1 MESISLQCPVTI
13 KVKVTEKFRAK
24 MLDKM
29 EKQLAEVDLKLSKID
44 IQKKKFLEEHAEDN
58 IQQVGAI
65 VQKMEVDKAKG
76 LKLKAK
82 IEQDI
87 ADMKHLGLGA
97 EIIQGTMQHVFN
109 VKVGDKMPDVMNT
122 EIIVED
128 EKIIEIRN
136 YKKIIIGKIGAA
148 HGVRGDMKVYP
159 LTDFPDRFNTI
170 KKAYV
175 DDKEIN
181 IISTRYQ
188 GNFVVMKV
196 EGVNSR
202 EEVARFTNKLLKIN
216 RSDVPPL
223 EDGEYYAFDI
233 IGLQVIN
240 QDDVVLGEI
249 TEILKTGSNDVYIT
263 KAKDG
268 RQILIPALKKVVTEI
283 NVEDGFMKVI
293 WDENQE
299 V

>member
-13 KVKVTEKFRAK
+13 KEKVTEKFRAK

-109 VKVGDKMPDVMNT
+109 VKVGDKMPAVMNT

-136 YKKIIIGKIGAA
+136 
-148 HGVRGDMKVYP
+148 
-159 LTDFPDRFNTI
+159 
-170 KKAYV
+170 
-175 DDKEIN
+175 
-181 IISTRYQ
+181 
-188 GNFVVMKV
+188 
-196 EGVNSR
+196 
-202 EEVARFTNKLLKIN
+202 
-216 RSDVPPL
+216 
-223 EDGEYYAFDI
+223 
-233 IGLQVIN
+233 
-240 QDDVVLGEI
+240 
-249 TEILKTGSNDVYIT
+249 
-263 KAKDG
+263 
-268 RQILIPALKKVVTEI
+268 
-283 NVEDGFMKVI
+283 
-293 WDENQE
+293 
-299 V
+299 

>member
-82 IEQDI
+82 I
-87 ADMKHLGLGA
+87 
-97 EIIQGTMQHVFN
+97 IQGTMQHVFN
-109 VKVGDKMPDVMNT
+109 VKVGDKMPAVMNT

-136 YKKIIIGKIGAA
+136 
-148 HGVRGDMKVYP
+148 
-159 LTDFPDRFNTI
+159 
-170 KKAYV
+170 
-175 DDKEIN
+175 
-181 IISTRYQ
+181 
-188 GNFVVMKV
+188 
-196 EGVNSR
+196 
-202 EEVARFTNKLLKIN
+202 
-216 RSDVPPL
+216 
-223 EDGEYYAFDI
+223 
-233 IGLQVIN
+233 
-240 QDDVVLGEI
+240 
-249 TEILKTGSNDVYIT
+249 
-263 KAKDG
+263 
-268 RQILIPALKKVVTEI
+268 
-283 NVEDGFMKVI
+283 
-293 WDENQE
+293 
-299 V
+299 

>member
-13 KVKVTEKFRAK
+13 KVKVTEK

-65 VQKMEVDKAKG
+65 VQKMKVDKAKG

-109 VKVGDKMPDVMNT
+109 VKVGDKMPAVMNT

-136 YKKIIIGKIGAA
+136 
-148 HGVRGDMKVYP
+148 
-159 LTDFPDRFNTI
+159 
-170 KKAYV
+170 
-175 DDKEIN
+175 
-181 IISTRYQ
+181 
-188 GNFVVMKV
+188 
-196 EGVNSR
+196 
-202 EEVARFTNKLLKIN
+202 
-216 RSDVPPL
+216 
-223 EDGEYYAFDI
+223 
-233 IGLQVIN
+233 
-240 QDDVVLGEI
+240 
-249 TEILKTGSNDVYIT
+249 
-263 KAKDG
+263 
-268 RQILIPALKKVVTEI
+268 
-283 NVEDGFMKVI
+283 
-293 WDENQE
+293 
-299 V
+299 

>member
-1 MESISLQCPVTI
+1 MSVTI

-109 VKVGDKMPDVMNT
+109 VKVGDKMPAVMNT

-136 YKKIIIGKIGAA
+136 
-148 HGVRGDMKVYP
+148 
-159 LTDFPDRFNTI
+159 
-170 KKAYV
+170 
-175 DDKEIN
+175 
-181 IISTRYQ
+181 
-188 GNFVVMKV
+188 
-196 EGVNSR
+196 
-202 EEVARFTNKLLKIN
+202 
-216 RSDVPPL
+216 
-223 EDGEYYAFDI
+223 
-233 IGLQVIN
+233 
-240 QDDVVLGEI
+240 
-249 TEILKTGSNDVYIT
+249 
-263 KAKDG
+263 
-268 RQILIPALKKVVTEI
+268 
-283 NVEDGFMKVI
+283 
-293 WDENQE
+293 
-299 V
+299 

>member
-44 IQKKKFLEEHAEDN
+44 IQKKKIFRRTMTEDN

-109 VKVGDKMPDVMNT
+109 VKVGDKMPAVMNT

-128 EKIIEIRN
+128 EK
-136 YKKIIIGKIGAA
+136 
-148 HGVRGDMKVYP
+148 
-159 LTDFPDRFNTI
+159 
-170 KKAYV
+170 
-175 DDKEIN
+175 
-181 IISTRYQ
+181 
-188 GNFVVMKV
+188 
-196 EGVNSR
+196 
-202 EEVARFTNKLLKIN
+202 
-216 RSDVPPL
+216 
-223 EDGEYYAFDI
+223 
-233 IGLQVIN
+233 
-240 QDDVVLGEI
+240 
-249 TEILKTGSNDVYIT
+249 
-263 KAKDG
+263 
-268 RQILIPALKKVVTEI
+268 
-283 NVEDGFMKVI
+283 
-293 WDENQE
+293 
-299 V
+299 

>member
-24 MLDKM
+24 MLNKM

-109 VKVGDKMPDVMNT
+109 VKVGDKMPAVMNT

-136 YKKIIIGKIGAA
+136 
-148 HGVRGDMKVYP
+148 
-159 LTDFPDRFNTI
+159 
-170 KKAYV
+170 
-175 DDKEIN
+175 
-181 IISTRYQ
+181 
-188 GNFVVMKV
+188 
-196 EGVNSR
+196 
-202 EEVARFTNKLLKIN
+202 
-216 RSDVPPL
+216 
-223 EDGEYYAFDI
+223 
-233 IGLQVIN
+233 
-240 QDDVVLGEI
+240 
-249 TEILKTGSNDVYIT
+249 
-263 KAKDG
+263 
-268 RQILIPALKKVVTEI
+268 
-283 NVEDGFMKVI
+283 
-293 WDENQE
+293 
-299 V
+299 

>member
-1 MESISLQCPVTI
+1 MESIYLQCPVTI

-109 VKVGDKMPDVMNT
+109 VKVGDKMPAVMNT

-136 YKKIIIGKIGAA
+136 
-148 HGVRGDMKVYP
+148 
-159 LTDFPDRFNTI
+159 
-170 KKAYV
+170 
-175 DDKEIN
+175 
-181 IISTRYQ
+181 
-188 GNFVVMKV
+188 
-196 EGVNSR
+196 
-202 EEVARFTNKLLKIN
+202 
-216 RSDVPPL
+216 
-223 EDGEYYAFDI
+223 
-233 IGLQVIN
+233 
-240 QDDVVLGEI
+240 
-249 TEILKTGSNDVYIT
+249 
-263 KAKDG
+263 
-268 RQILIPALKKVVTEI
+268 
-283 NVEDGFMKVI
+283 
-293 WDENQE
+293 
-299 V
+299 